1 VLGQGAALIETP
13 VYDSWD
19 CGRII
24 FSMLSPIRTGAVPFD
39 QSVDSTSLPVHLA
52 GCLRSVDAST
62 VEILGN
68 HVAFTAGIFRL
79 VVNWN
84 VLVPFGSGD
93 LTVDS
98 IACEVRYTLNCWQL
112 VVMAIAMTGFMA
124 AFSLLSGGNQML
136 WFLPFVWLWLVGGNL
151 AIGIPRFRSFIVR
164 AVATAPRRM
173 AG

>member
-1 VLGQGAALIETP
+1 M
-13 VYDSWD
+13 
-19 CGRII
+19 
-24 FSMLSPIRTGAVPFD
+24 FSPIRTGAIPFD
-39 QSVDSTSLPVHLA
+39 QGVDSSSLAVHLA

-79 VVNWN
+79 VGSWN

-112 VVMAIAMTGFMA
+112 VVMATAMTGVMA
-124 AFSLLSGGNQML
+124 AFLLRSGGSQML
-136 WFLPFVWLWLVGGNL
+136 WFLPFTWLWLVGGNL
-151 AIGIPRFRSFIVR
+151 AIGIPRFRSFVVR
-164 AVATAPRRM
+164 AVLTAPRRV